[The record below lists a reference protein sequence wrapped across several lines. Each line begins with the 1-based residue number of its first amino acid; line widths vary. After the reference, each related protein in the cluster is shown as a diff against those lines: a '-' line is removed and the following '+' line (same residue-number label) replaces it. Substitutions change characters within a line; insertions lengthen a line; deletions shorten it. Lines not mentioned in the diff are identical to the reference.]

1 MIRKIIAIIFM
12 LSFSISI
19 SSAGEKDFERAAMS
33 IDAVLDAK
41 FVNSSSFFMVV
52 QNVPGMDW
60 NAMAEM
66 MCGGKGSYGLGSKY
80 FGITVFNTNKTKIG
94 KAYCK

>member
-1 MIRKIIAIIFM
+1 MFASNM
-12 LSFSISI
+12 SL
-19 SSAGEKDFERAAMS
+19 AGEKDFERAAMS
-33 IDAVLDAK
+33 IEAVLDAK

-52 QNVPGMDW
+52 QNIPGMDW

-66 MCGGKGSYGLGSKY
+66 MCGGRGNYGLGSKY
-80 FGITVFNTNKTKIG
+80 FGITVFNTNKTKVG

>member
-1 MIRKIIAIIFM
+1 MKKLLGVLFALMFASNM
-12 LSFSISI
+12 AL
-19 SSAGEKDFERAAMS
+19 AGEKDFERAAMS
-33 IDAVLDAK
+33 IEAVLDAK
-41 FVNSSSFFMVV
+41 FVSSSSFFMVV

-66 MCGGKGSYGLGSKY
+66 MCGGRGSYGLGSKY
-80 FGITVFNTNKTKIG
+80 FGITVFNTNKTKVG

>member
-66 MCGGKGSYGLGSKY
+66 MCGGRGSYGLGSKY
-80 FGITVFNTNKTKIG
+80 FGITVFNTNKKKIG
-94 KAYCK
+94 KAYCN